1 MAAIRALEV
10 QSPAS
15 QGHCLVQC
23 RVDPG
28 TVKGIHARE
37 GAEAWA

>member
-15 QGHCLVQC
+15 QNCCLVQC

-28 TVKGIHARE
+28 AVKGIHARE